1 MAFKKGQSGNPG
13 GRSPR
18 KMADGRTLAEVA
30 RDHTESAL
38 ATLAEV
44 AANKQ
49 EGGSAR
55 VSAAKELLD
64 RGWGRATQ
72 PISGDPEGAPIQTE
86 QKVDISNLPI
96 EVQRMIAKI
105 TL

>member
-18 KMADGRTLAEVA
+18 KTADGRTLAEIA
-30 RDHTESAL
+30 RTHTESAL
-38 ATLAEV
+38 ETLVEV
-44 AANKQ
+44 AMSKSEN
-49 EGGSAR
+49 GSAR

-72 PISGDPEGAPIQTE
+72 PISGDPEGQPIKTE
-86 QKVDISNLPI
+86 QKVDISNLPL

-105 TL
+105 VL

>member
-18 KMADGRTLAEVA
+18 RTADGRTLAEIA
-30 RDHTESAL
+30 RDHTEDAIKV
-38 ATLAEV
+38 LAEV
-44 AANKQ
+44 MKNAASA
-49 EGGSAR
+49 EGAR

-86 QKVDISNLPI
+86 QKVDISGLPI
-96 EVQRMIAKI
+96 EIQRAIAKVA
-105 TL
+105 L